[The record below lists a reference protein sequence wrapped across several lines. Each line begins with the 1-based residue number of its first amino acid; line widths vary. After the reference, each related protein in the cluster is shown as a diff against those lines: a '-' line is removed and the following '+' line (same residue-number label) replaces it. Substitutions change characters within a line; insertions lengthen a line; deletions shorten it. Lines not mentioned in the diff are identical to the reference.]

1 MSVAKFYWFLYS
13 CNALTIAI
21 ICLGGNASK
30 QDKDKLNKNIEKAV
44 GVVGRLQEN
53 TDTV

>member
-1 MSVAKFYWFLYS
+1 MSVAKFYRFLYS
-13 CNALTIAI
+13 CSALTIGM

-30 QDKDKLNKNIEKAV
+30 QDKDRLNKNIEKAA
-44 GVVGRLQEN
+44 GVMGRLQEN